1 LIKTLDAHGQTKPA
15 QFTDSYETAD
25 ALLDVSNPHEAFGSR
40 MAGYDYPPHRAM
52 LEIMASTHSIGIL
65 DGKFVGDPL
74 DIEMLEGTGFD
85 YNTEQENSHFLV
97 EAIIKPS
104 EKFKQK
110 FATQLPLPRPEDP
123 LNSTPSEYSRD
134 KTSNFSDVSEQ
145 EELNFA
151 IIRRFEFSSRL
162 QRMSV
167 ITRSL
172 IDTKFRIF
180 AKGSPEKIKELS
192 LPESIPANFH
202 DVLTSYT
209 QNGLRVLGMAC
220 KILPDMSYEKLQ
232 SKTRDFFE
240 NDLVFCGF
248 LIMENM
254 LKPETKG
261 VIDELNECGFKSIM
275 ITGDNALTGIS
286 VARKCGLV
294 NPTSRVFLGDI
305 DEDNENVINWQDI
318 DSQERLNRYTLNQSN
333 SIQIELEDESFK
345 EA

>member
-1 LIKTLDAHGQTKPA
+1 
-15 QFTDSYETAD
+15 
-25 ALLDVSNPHEAFGSR
+25 
-40 MAGYDYPPHRAM
+40 
-52 LEIMASTHSIGIL
+52 
-65 DGKFVGDPL
+65 
-74 DIEMLEGTGFD
+74 MLEGTGFD
-85 YNTEQENSHFLV
+85 YDTEQENSHFLV

-104 EKFKQK
+104 DKFKQK
-110 FATQLPLPRPEDP
+110 FQTQIPLARPEDP
-123 LNSTPSEYSRD
+123 INSTPFEYSPR
-134 KTSNFSDVSEQ
+134 KASNFSDVSVQ

-151 IIRRFEFSSRL
+151 VIRRFEFSSGL

-172 IDTKFRIF
+172 IDTKYRVF

-192 LPESIPANFH
+192 LPESIPKNFN
-202 DVLTSYT
+202 DILISYT

-220 KILPDMSYEKLQ
+220 KTLPEIRYEKLQ
-232 SKTRDFFE
+232 SKTREFFE

-261 VIDELNECGFKSIM
+261 VIDELNECDFKSVM

-294 NPTSRVFLGDI
+294 NPISRVFLGDI
-305 DEDNENVINWQDI
+305 DEDNADAIIWQDI

-333 SIQIELEDESFK
+333 AIQIEIDNESTK

>member
-1 LIKTLDAHGQTKPA
+1 
-15 QFTDSYETAD
+15 
-25 ALLDVSNPHEAFGSR
+25 
-40 MAGYDYPPHRAM
+40 
-52 LEIMASTHSIGIL
+52 
-65 DGKFVGDPL
+65 
-74 DIEMLEGTGFD
+74 MLEGTGFD
-85 YNTEQENSHFLV
+85 YDTEQENSHFLV

-104 EKFKQK
+104 DKFKQK
-110 FATQLPLPRPEDP
+110 FQTQMPSARPEDP
-123 LNSTPSEYSRD
+123 INSTPFEYSPR
-134 KTSNFSDVSEQ
+134 KASNFSDVSVQ

-151 IIRRFEFSSRL
+151 IIRRFEFSSGL

-172 IDTKFRIF
+172 IDTKYRVF

-192 LPESIPANFH
+192 LPESI
-202 DVLTSYT
+202 
-209 QNGLRVLGMAC
+209 LGMAC
-220 KILPDMSYEKLQ
+220 KILPEISYEKLQ

-240 NDLVFCGF
+240 NDLVFCGL

-261 VIDELNECGFKSIM
+261 VIDELNKCGFKSVM

-294 NPTSRVFLGDI
+294 NPISRVFLGDI
-305 DEDNENVINWQDI
+305 DEDNADAIIWQDI

-333 SIQIELEDESFK
+333 AIQIEIDNESTK